1 MRSKSLKI
9 SAIIIAIGFILA
21 VATHF
26 LVSVQLKP
34 TVTEQ
39 NFPYSVTYK
48 VDGETKTFEG
58 VYTCRFNGFGANG
71 IDPLMRY
78 YDGEYT
84 VNGETTPSRRYTI
97 AEKDGYVLD
106 IITLFDDLYLMGD
119 PQCDPYYTEDVP
131 CLEARDAEGNQYD
144 ETEFPTVLDA
154 EIVSWEYPAPI
165 QNTFVFA
172 GFSGLHVVSMGAML
186 LVGFL
191 TLILCMIFVRKS
203 SGVVYSAIDTIG
215 IILNFL
221 TVIVALPILSFA
233 VALIQAY
240 PTAPDWIYQVYLCI
254 PPIIP
259 FSLAASVSLR
269 RKGFRMSGFFA
280 QFLGGAI
287 LVILSVL
294 EYFL

>member
-1 MRSKSLKI
+1 M
-9 SAIIIAIGFILA
+9 
-21 VATHF
+21 
-26 LVSVQLKP
+26 
-34 TVTEQ
+34 
-39 NFPYSVTYK
+39 
-48 VDGETKTFEG
+48 
-58 VYTCRFNGFGANG
+58 
-71 IDPLMRY
+71 
-78 YDGEYT
+78 
-84 VNGETTPSRRYTI
+84 
-97 AEKDGYVLD
+97 
-106 IITLFDDLYLMGD
+106 
-119 PQCDPYYTEDVP
+119 
-131 CLEARDAEGNQYD
+131 
-144 ETEFPTVLDA
+144 
-154 EIVSWEYPAPI
+154 
-165 QNTFVFA
+165 
-172 GFSGLHVVSMGAML
+172 
-186 LVGFL
+186 
-191 TLILCMIFVRKS
+191 
-203 SGVVYSAIDTIG
+203 YSAIDTIG